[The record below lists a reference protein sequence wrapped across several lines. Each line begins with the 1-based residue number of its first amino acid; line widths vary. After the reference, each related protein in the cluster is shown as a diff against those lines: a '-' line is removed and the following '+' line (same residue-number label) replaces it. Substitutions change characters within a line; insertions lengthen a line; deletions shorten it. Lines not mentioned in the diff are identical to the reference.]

1 MTLIQAVLPTAGKHL
16 VTIQDSAQLVEAAR
30 LLSEMNANLVVV
42 CDPEGVML
50 GVVTK
55 SDVVKQI
62 SHCSGCSCT
71 TMVAEVMSKDV
82 IACYPE
88 QGLYDVWLLMKDKG
102 LKQIP
107 VADQTSKPLGLLYA
121 SVALEVLMKEVEYQD
136 LLLRDYVMGIG
147 YR

>member
-1 MTLIQAVLPTAGKHL
+1 MQHASP
-16 VTIQDSAQLVEAAR
+16 LVEAAR
-30 LLSEMNANLVVV
+30 LLSEMNTNLVVV
-42 CDPEGVML
+42 CNPEGRMF

-62 SHCSGCSCT
+62 SHCQGCSCT
-71 TMVAEVMSKDV
+71 TMVSDVMTKDV
-82 IACYPE
+82 IACQPE
-88 QGLYDVWLLMKDKG
+88 QSLYDVWLVMKDKG

-107 VADQTSKPLGLLYA
+107 VANHASEPLGLLYA
-121 SVALEVLMKEVEYQD
+121 SEALEVLMKEAEYQE

>member
-1 MTLIQAVLPTAGKHL
+1 MTLVQAVLPTAGEHL

-42 CDPEGVML
+42 CDPQGLML

-71 TMVAEVMSKDV
+71 TMVTDVMSKDV
-82 IACYPE
+82 IACHPE
-88 QGLYDVWLLMKDKG
+88 QGLYDVWLLMKGKG

-107 VADQTSKPLGLLYA
+107 VADQTARPLGLLYA